1 MKKALL
7 VGAAIAAMLAAP
19 AMAADL
25 PAKAPV
31 YNAPVAAPY
40 NWTGLYIGANAGY
53 GWGNQA
59 IGVIGDPLIV
69 QPGFLTPNGISSV
82 SGNPKGFVGG
92 GQIGYNWQS
101 GQMVYGVEA
110 DFDAAHIA
118 SSQDIHFIAGIPR
131 TVHGDQNL
139 NWLGTLRGRL
149 GFTPV
154 DRLLVY
160 ATGGLAV
167 GHANVT
173 ADFSTDPPLG
183 CVAGTC
189 ATGSAT
195 SKTNA
200 GWTVGAG
207 LEYALMGNWS
217 VRGEYF
223 YYDVGTV
230 NTVGADPRFAPPA
243 TINGSLRL
251 SGSVARLGVNYLF
264 H

>member
-160 ATGGLAV
+160 ATGWTRGRSCQRNRRLLDGPASRLRRRYLRNWLSHEQDKC
-167 GHANVT
+167 GMDCRRRT
-173 ADFSTDPPLG
+173 GIRADG
-183 CVAGTC
+183 
-189 ATGSAT
+189 
-195 SKTNA
+195 
-200 GWTVGAG
+200 
-207 LEYALMGNWS
+207 
-217 VRGEYF
+217 
-223 YYDVGTV
+223 
-230 NTVGADPRFAPPA
+230 
-243 TINGSLRL
+243 
-251 SGSVARLGVNYLF
+251 
-264 H
+264 